1 MPKDQV
7 KPHVSYLKSIH
18 ACGEA
23 VAYAKQH
30 PDMESAWLNCQRP
43 DWMLWL
49 LDKAGYKD
57 DTQMR
62 LYACWCARHTPLGDG
77 RTTWDLL
84 TDPRSRAVIEVAERF
99 ALGQATKDELTAAYA
114 AARAA
119 YAASAAYAAA
129 HVAHAAA
136 AAAYAA
142 RAAAHAA
149 YAAHAADAARAARA
163 AAHAAQADQLRL
175 MVPWPVVAQLL
186 EPK

>member
-129 HVAHAAA
+129 AAA
-136 AAAYAA
+136 AAAADA
-142 RAAAHAA
+142 
-149 YAAHAADAARAARA
+149 AADAAVA
-163 AAHAAQADQLRL
+163 AAADDAAY
-175 MVPWPVVAQLL
+175 VVAAAAAAADAAYQYH
-186 EPK
+186 P